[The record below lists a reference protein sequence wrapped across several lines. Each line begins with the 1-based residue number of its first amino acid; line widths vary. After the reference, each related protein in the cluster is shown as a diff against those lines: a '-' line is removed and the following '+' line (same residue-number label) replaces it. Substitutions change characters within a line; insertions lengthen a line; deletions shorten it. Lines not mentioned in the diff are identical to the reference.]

1 MTENHTRSLIK
12 AISWR
17 FFATATTMILVLI
30 FTGQWLLSLSV
41 GFFEVFSK
49 LILYYAHERI
59 WNRIYWGKANKKPI
73 YFSEQK

>member
-1 MTENHTRSLIK
+1 MTENYTRSIIK

-30 FTGQWLLSLSV
+30 FTGQWVLSLSI
-41 GFFEVFSK
+41 GFFEVTSK

-59 WNRIYWGKANKKPI
+59 WNRIYWGKHNKLPVD
-73 YFSEQK
+73 FSKQE